1 MERNKIR
8 AQLTLKPVTLKHL
21 DQFNELLRY
30 VFQVTNS
37 ELEESGYEDGEIVRA
52 KRPILKSAEVFGW
65 FNGEQLVS
73 QICIYPCKVNIHDKI
88 FSMGG
93 ITGVGTYPEYTE
105 MGLMS
110 ALIKRALEK
119 MRESKQLVSY
129 LYPYSIPYYRNKGW
143 EIMSDHITFKL
154 KDSQIPEHKKV
165 RGFVERQPVEHPDVI
180 KVYDSFALS
189 NHGALLREKL
199 EWEEYWRWDNEE
211 ERTAA
216 IYYNAKHEP
225 TGYMFYWIADD
236 IFHIMDIIYL
246 DQEARKGLWN
256 FVRAHDSMIDEVQG
270 HIYKN
275 EPLAFLIEDGQIT
288 ETVEPYFMARIVDVM
303 DFLKEYPFKDT
314 KSIIPFHFVVTDP
327 IADWNEGTFSISTD
341 AKGKIV
347 VSQEKLGKAVHIN
360 IQTLTCMLISYRRP
374 SYLHKVERLKTDN
387 ETLNTLQRIIPNE
400 QPYWGDYF

>member
-143 EIMSDHITFKL
+143 EIMSDHLTFKL
-154 KDSQIPEHKKV
+154 KDTQIPEQKKV
-165 RGFVERQPVEHPDVI
+165 KGFVERQPIDHPDVI
-180 KVYDSFALS
+180 KVYDNFALS
-189 NHGALLREKL
+189 NHGALLRGKL

-225 TGYMFYWIADD
+225 MGYMFYWIADD
-236 IFHIMDIIYL
+236 IFHIMDIVYMN
-246 DQEARKGLWN
+246 QEARKGLWN

-275 EPLAFLIEDGQIT
+275 EPLSFMLEDGQIS
-288 ETVEPYFMARIVDVM
+288 ETIEPYFMARIVDVF
-303 DFLKEYPFKDT
+303 DFLKEYPFKET
-314 KSIIPFHFVVTDP
+314 KSIEPFHFVVTDP
-327 IADWNEGTFSISTD
+327 IADWNEGIFSISTD
-341 AKGKIV
+341 SKGKIV
-347 VSQEKLGKAVHIN
+347 ISQDKIGKAVYIN
-360 IQTLTCMLISYRRP
+360 IQTLTCMLLSYRRP
-374 SYLHKVERLKTDN
+374 SYLHKVERLKTDA